1 MFAVAVAL
9 VFIVLWAK
17 VLIGTR
23 VLVGGDSL
31 YVWLPWKGSSA
42 AHPATNSLVLDPIRE
57 FVPWVEL
64 IQRSFAS
71 GHLPLWDPYA
81 MSGKPLLADYQSA
94 VFSPF
99 TLLAAALGGTWGY
112 SIAML
117 AKLWVAGLGM
127 VVFLRLLGVRSIGVA
142 LGAIS
147 YGTCSYVVA
156 WLAWE
161 HSSVAVLIPW
171 VFAAVEWQL
180 RRPSKAGIGA
190 LALVIALQFFAGHAE
205 TSLAL
210 AEGLVIYTVCRCLDG
225 GVVRFRSL
233 MGLAAGAAL
242 GTAAAAVQLVPFLHE
257 MLTTSLASYHQ
268 GAGLIHL
275 APSDISSWIVPNLQ
289 GNPGIDGRLGR
300 PPHYNQTTG
309 FAGVAAL
316 VVSMVGTVRPYR
328 QRSVQVGLL
337 LVALY
342 AIGVVYGPLIPL
354 LSRLPILDMTYN
366 FYTIVLICFA
376 IASLAG
382 LGLDALADRPSRS
395 SPRGTMALILGLA
408 GLVGAGALTAVFL
421 ILRARVDVLPLP
433 QAFHVRGGLGFWAL
447 LGAACLVAAAGLAIA
462 AWNRGGRLAVS
473 LILTLALMEAAVF
486 AGSYEPQGQPAEAP
500 PPSLVM
506 SWLAAHAGSQRVA
519 AIGKTMLPETTT
531 LYGITD
537 VRAYDVVRPPGT
549 QRFWSLADPSYYD
562 NGLFTTLFK
571 PQAPWLAAAG
581 VSYIL
586 TTGDQALPG
595 TDAVYQA
602 EGMTVGAVPD
612 ARPFVSAAANVTCVA
627 SQDAAATSLQTNGPL
642 GPVVLETADCPQTS
656 DAELH
661 AVAQRPERLEIT
673 VVAQAPTVVVVLQS
687 NTPDWVATI
696 DGQNAR
702 ILPADIQFQGVAVPA
717 GRHTLVLEYSPQSVL
732 IGIGISGVAL
742 VVVVFLIFS
751 AWWPGLR
758 RRLGS
763 ATTRPDRLAHRST
776 RSLNVFAEASCPYI
790 SPTDRSFPSPS
801 SRTRSIITTGP
812 SPARSIAIGWKSPC

>member
-1 MFAVAVAL
+1 MFALAVAV
-9 VFIVLWAK
+9 VFVVVWAK

-31 YVWLPWKGSSA
+31 YVWLPWKGNPA
-42 AHPATNSLVLDPIRE
+42 AHAATNRLVLDPIRE
-57 FVPWVEL
+57 FVPWLGL

-81 MSGKPLLADYQSA
+81 MSGKPLLADYVSA

-99 TLLAAALGGTWGY
+99 TMLAAALGGTWGY

-127 VVFLRLLGVRSIGVA
+127 IVYLRLLGVRSIGAA

-147 YGTCSYVVA
+147 YAACSYVVV
-156 WLAWE
+156 WLAWPQ
-161 HSSVAVLIPW
+161 SSVAVLVPW
-171 VFAAVEWQL
+171 AFAAVEWQL

-190 LALVIALQFFAGHAE
+190 LALVIAIQFFAGHPE

-210 AEGLVIYTVCRCLDG
+210 AEGLVIYTACRCLEG
-225 GVVRFRSL
+225 GVVRYRSL
-233 MGLAAGAAL
+233 LGLVAAAVL
-242 GTAAAAVQLVPFLHE
+242 GTAAAAVQLVPFAHE
-257 MLTTSLASYHQ
+257 MLTTSLAAFHQ

-275 APSDISSWIVPNLQ
+275 APSDLSSWIVPNLQ

-309 FAGVAAL
+309 FVGVAAL
-316 VVSMVGTVRPYR
+316 VVSVVGVFRRYR
-328 QRSVQVGLL
+328 QRSVQAGLL
-337 LVALY
+337 LMALY

-354 LSRLPILDMTYN
+354 VSRLPLLDVSYN
-366 FYTIVLICFA
+366 FYTMVLICFA

-382 LGLDALADRPSRS
+382 LGMDALSDRPPRP
-395 SPRGTMALILGLA
+395 SPRGTMALVLGLA
-408 GLVGAGALTAVFL
+408 GLVGVVALTAVFL
-421 ILRARVDVLPLP
+421 IVRAKVDAVPLP
-433 QAFHVRGGLGFWAL
+433 HVFQVRGGLGFWAL
-447 LGAACLVAAAGLAIA
+447 LGAACLLAAAGLAIA
-462 AWNRGGRLAVS
+462 AWNRGGRLAVA
-473 LILTLALMEAAVF
+473 LILALALVESGLF
-486 AGSYEPQGQPAEAP
+486 AGSYEPQGPPAEAP

-519 AIGKTMLPETTT
+519 AVGNTMLPETTT

-537 VRAYDVVRPPGT
+537 IRGYDVVRPPGT
-549 QRFWSLADPSYYD
+549 RRFWSLADPNYLD
-562 NGLFTTLFK
+562 NGLSTTLFE

-595 TDAVYQA
+595 TDAVYSA

-612 ARPFVSAAANVTCVA
+612 ARPFVSAAANVSCVA
-627 SQDAAATSLQTNGPL
+627 SQDAAAASLQTNGPL

-673 VVAQAPTVVVVLQS
+673 VVARAPTVVVVLQS

-696 DGQNAR
+696 DGESAQ
-702 ILPADIQFQGVAVPA
+702 ILPADIQFQAVAVPA
-717 GRHTLVLEYSPQSVL
+717 GKHTLVLSYSPQSVRV
-732 IGIGISGVAL
+732 GIGISAL
-742 VVVVFLIFS
+742 ALAVILFLIFS

-758 RRLGS
+758 RRLGPA
-763 ATTRPDRLAHRST
+763 ATRSERVAHRGTS
-776 RSLNVFAEASCPYI
+776 EP
-790 SPTDRSFPSPS
+790 
-801 SRTRSIITTGP
+801 
-812 SPARSIAIGWKSPC
+812 